1 MATNSRYRGRKSR
14 RNRRGS
20 ADINITPF
28 VDVMLVLL
36 IVFMVSAPLMITGQ
50 TVDLPNAKSSIVT
63 TQKQP
68 IVVTVAKDGSIYLE
82 DKKTDMTKLKDTLT
96 AIYQRTPDTNIYVR
110 GDTNANYGGVLTVV
124 GEIQSIGFRKF
135 SFITEVD

>member
-1 MATNSRYRGRKSR
+1 MVANRQHKGRTSR

-50 TVDLPNAKSSIVT
+50 TIDLPDAKASIVT
-63 TQKQP
+63 TQLQP
-68 IVVTVAKDGSIYLE
+68 VVVTIDKNGGIYLE
-82 DKKTDMTKLKDTLT
+82 DKKTDVNTLKNTLT
-96 AIYQRTPDTNIYVR
+96 AIYQRTPDTSIYVQ
-110 GDTNANYGGVLTVV
+110 GDTNTNYGGVMQVV

-135 SFITEVD
+135 SFITESN